1 MIEKIKTYKYGYKC
15 IAMLLVFALSLNM
28 LAGCGKSGSVN
39 NTVQDEY
46 KTENTAP
53 EKDTEKESADSQ
65 ENTMPASE
73 LLGTELDTLEE
84 QVKSG
89 NVEETATHLY
99 AVEEAFGQMAEEA
112 EEIIGSSDE
121 LSNLSDEAQSLLEKR
136 KGEFQ
141 AELSERKTK
150 AEDIEKALKENI
162 SSEDAAEVLGLIE
175 EAREL
180 LRADEDVHTY
190 GSEISDKPEVY
201 RAVEAELYNAEKS
214 DVENFTAKDY
224 TSEISDEKLISCTGI
239 MELTEEMKKLA
250 GELDTPLN
258 IYNYIKNNID
268 YEYYYGSRKGAA
280 GTFESKGGNDVDQ
293 AGLLIAMLRYKGYPS
308 MYVEGNILLEPEKA
322 MSLMGADTAEHAAAV
337 LASNGVP
344 VTRLTSGGK
353 TVYLKIEHV
362 WVRTLVPY
370 GNYRGAGDADGESV
384 WIDLDTG
391 IKEYES
397 VHSVYDTVSGD
408 TDEIAAKLDEAVSSG
423 AAETF
428 ENVYNDIYAECE
440 DSLSGMDLNSVY
452 FRKRIIKQR
461 DEVYL
466 PLSLQYE
473 VDSEEGTFAEL
484 PDRLRDQVTFEVDGC
499 TLGSFN
505 ADELSGKSILLS
517 YEAATDADEEIL
529 SGYGDIFTTPS
540 YAVHMTPVLYVDGE
554 AVSDKEEELLY
565 SPLGTDSSFS
575 IVFHTNEGNNRITN
589 TITAGSMYA
598 VTIDVQSI
606 SDADMESLYDEIIT
620 LKDSVS
626 EKNVYSPEYM
636 GRYLEMTGKL
646 YFAQL
651 DLTYAAA
658 ADSYNV
664 AATRNISEAITGYE
678 AEKEYI
684 YGMVSGIDFGY
695 MFMDVDKDSHS
706 VVSLLGDENAER
718 EYLLTTGIMGSEY
731 ESGIFEELMGEP
743 AVSTISILEDAVES
757 GVDILA
763 INSSNLEDALIL
775 LDTADEVVSEIRTAA
790 QNGYTVFIPREEM
803 VLGSWNGVGYIVL
816 SEDGTAAYRISGG
829 LNGGSTQSEVIYD
842 TMVEFGLTLVDIT
855 EGMLLIFQSINMM
868 AAAGAVS
875 FLGSAQIALAGVC
888 IGVSVWSCIQ
898 TFKLFDAYM
907 DGNEEAGEIIVKQ
920 TIFDVILT
928 VGLSL
933 FSELAKPI
941 LSLTLKNK
949 LVKSLGADVVE
960 ELLANGAKLEDIS
973 KLVTNLKKLGLSDE
987 VISMFAKNFGDI
999 GLDWLRKARGL
1010 GASPDV
1016 LKQLSQ
1022 MDGFADKM
1030 DEIFELMKSSSKSA
1044 DDVAECLI
1052 KNGDEAIEIIRKYGD
1067 DAVDAIIIHGDD
1079 AVTIIGK
1086 YGDDAVDRLK
1096 QGKTPDEIEKEL
1108 GGKPGENVTSGLT
1121 SEKIADIINTPKGS
1135 RPNPSEYLSKEYI
1148 DNHLSK
1154 FDDGAAYIL
1163 SKDTYDD
1170 YFDGRD
1176 KLGWPDGTQF
1186 VLPKNEV
1193 DKVLNNAGGDLAK
1206 LEKELGYNIGSWE
1219 DGDYIIMYVNNPKK
1233 YNISLPSG
1241 NEMGAN
1247 NNWIPGGYTSGGIP
1261 EAVVYDLDNTPEEVY
1276 FSEPIKFKR
1285 K

>member
-15 IAMLLVFALSLNM
+15 IAMLLIFALSLNM

-53 EKDTEKESADSQ
+53 EKDTEKESVDSQ
-65 ENTMPASE
+65 ENTMSASE

-99 AVEEAFGQMAEEA
+99 TVEEAFGQMAEEA
-112 EEIIGSSDE
+112 EEIIRSSDE

-141 AELSERKTK
+141 AELSERKKK

-162 SSEDAAEVLGLIE
+162 SSGDAAEVLGLIE

-214 DVENFTAKDY
+214 DVENFIVKDY

-250 GELDTPLN
+250 GELDTPLD

-322 MSLMGADTAEHAAAV
+322 MALTGADTAEHAAAV

-344 VTRLTSGGK
+344 VTRLTSEGK

-423 AAETF
+423 AVETF

-440 DSLSGMDLNSVY
+440 DSLSEMDLNSVY

-517 YEAATDADEEIL
+517 YEAATDADEEII

-554 AVSDKEEELLY
+554 AVSDKEEKLLY

-743 AVSTISILEDAVES
+743 AVSTISILKDAVES

-960 ELLANGAKLEDIS
+960 ELLTNGAKLEDIS

-987 VISMFAKNFGDI
+987 VISMFAKNFGDT

-1067 DAVDAIIIHGDD
+1067 DAVDAIIVHGDD

-1108 GGKPGENVTSGLT
+1108 GGKSGLT
-1121 SEKIADIINTPKGS
+1121 SEKIADILNTPKGS
-1135 RPNPSEYLSKEYI
+1135 RPTPSEYLSKEYI

-1163 SKDTYDD
+1163 SKKTYDD

-1176 KLGWPDGTQF
+1176 KLGRSDGTQF

-1193 DKVLNNAGGDLAK
+1193 DRVLNNAGGDLTK
-1206 LEKELGYNIGSWE
+1206 LEKELGYNIGSLE
-1219 DGDYIIMYVNNPKK
+1219 NGDYIIMYVNNPKK

-1247 NNWIPGGYTSGGIP
+1247 DNWIPGGYTSGGIP